1 MIKIKNFLALLL
13 VLFSVYSYAQLQ
25 AYEPNLYGKYE
36 ITAGAKGSNNRPD
49 YLYIN
54 KPAGATTVYKIYMY
68 NAGTGTGGAVPSNIV
83 TVDGVAYALPNLK
96 TANQVANG
104 TVGAATYKG
113 YSGQVA
119 GAMKTKLDNATA
131 GTVITF
137 SVDEGPQTS
146 DTDGVGIIVIWNNPT
161 KNAGSHFVYIGMDMI
176 VGGAGTTINIP
187 VSPIDKTIPGY
198 EPILGIGINYS
209 TGICDAYSGGGCQL
223 ATIKVNGNKITD
235 NAGGYD
241 DGSNNNGALITLGG
255 YGDDP
260 NNNDADELYNIKD
273 QLTNGATNLQ
283 FNFKDYSGDV
293 DDVVNAIYF
302 SGVGVTPPAC
312 ALAPPVTATP
322 ISNICPAT
330 TVDLDNQGHTGIIP
344 VGASLYWFTNNTHT
358 GTRLTGTQVTEA
370 GAGTYYAFYYD
381 SVNGCYSPASSAVT
395 VTINACNYCVSG
407 DCNPNTFLNTSD
419 PNTIEYDNMV
429 SVFHSTMVRESNGDV
444 KVWGQGAAENGTQ
457 SSGNRSTPG
466 LITNYGTGANKLTGK
481 ILKFAMGGGL
491 DATSTQ
497 AQQFGVLTEN
507 GLYFWG
513 DQGLLVPL
521 GAGNNITTGA
531 FRKAT
536 AATYGVAGNKADGL
550 PAGVSPTDVK
560 MMFGTYKTLAIVTC
574 SGQAW
579 VMSSYA
585 SYYGD
590 GNSGGAM
597 WHQVS
602 TSAGVPLENVVAV
615 RGTNYDNALFALTST
630 GDLYT
635 WGNKTYLG
643 GSGAGET
650 LASRTFAT
658 LMIKPAGVTP
668 KMIGAVQN
676 SNGPTYYL
684 LATDG
689 RLFALG
695 SNQNFNFADNTQT
708 DSDTWKE
715 ITGSQTINGTT
726 YTLGG
731 NIAWISPNEH
741 YQQGRG
747 MNLLTTDAKL
757 WAWGTNSSSMFGGTA
772 SRYDTPEYMPGRTT
786 GAYDATKLNL
796 TDRVLAVETGGHTSI
811 TVKGCA
817 NRYGYVGHRVRGS
830 MGDGTTVDFT
840 ETIYNFA
847 QTGILSI
854 CGATTVPDVKDIKK
868 CAAATADLANAQPIL
883 PPNTTIE
890 WWLDAAG
897 TIPVPNPAAVQAG
910 VYYASFGGIADK
922 CIKQITV
929 SNYVATDPEYA
940 TCAPP
945 NYCVTG
951 CNDNTYLNASDPNTI
966 EYDNMV
972 SGLHATIVKEE
983 DGTYKIWGENANSIN
998 AGNLL
1003 VPTVIGP
1010 SAIAEEN
1017 FTYTGTIL
1025 KATLGSTFVT
1035 LAGKPRPHQF
1045 AILTTDGLYVWGVPG
1060 ALISTGIKN
1069 TTAFSKISVN
1079 GKTDGLPAGVAPAD
1093 VKMMFGSDGTLAIV
1107 TCTGEAW
1114 VLSTKGEKNGDGTVQ
1129 NTANDKIWH
1138 RVKTSSAATLNNVVA
1153 MRGTPRALFALTS
1166 DNKLYTWGSETYIN
1180 SGAAANRTYATAVT
1194 MPAGVTP
1201 KMIGM
1206 SQLAYAFSAGVTSYF
1221 QSYYLLATDG
1231 RLYAMGNNQ
1240 RKELGDGTTTTRTT
1254 WIQPQKPAAQG
1265 QGTGA
1270 LVDIV
1275 WISPNEH
1282 DGAGFAGINVLTNT
1296 KKVWAWGAN
1305 SGYMLGAPTNAGSV
1319 LTDGVDPTYMPGTSS
1334 NADGLKST
1342 DNLIAIETGG
1352 HTTINVKECTNQ
1364 YGYVGHRAEGS
1375 MGNGNFPTWTGV
1387 NAFSYST
1394 AILQLCGAPVPPP
1407 VYNLK
1412 KCASSTADLNSA
1424 VSAAMSGSGYTIEWY
1439 MADGVTPVA
1448 NPAAVGAGSYVA
1460 KYITSN
1466 PLLCSGKTETIT
1478 VADYT
1483 VADAEF
1489 TSCTPAFVCP
1499 PDPYK
1504 AQQTWWLPEGRA
1516 GFGLTGGNVVR
1527 IDFQSGSAV
1536 LNNPAD
1542 GVFGQNS
1549 TIGSLGGE
1557 GNTAVTN
1564 PVTGDLLFVTDG
1576 NSIFK
1581 YDGTKASGPGVGGN
1595 ASAEEAAGAIPDP
1608 QGVLGRDFI
1617 IFGNS
1622 SNNLAGTLSMGKY
1635 NLETN
1640 VVSNVTTLLPASS
1653 IYEALE
1659 IIPHTNG
1666 NDYWILVNTT
1676 DQKVKSYLY
1685 TKANGFDATP
1695 VSSIDVPN
1703 LPGGNSAVISVSSF
1717 ISWDPRNPGTLLIGR
1732 HDKLGLSSFDPATGA
1747 IGDWSIKISTP
1758 PPGGAPSADIYN
1770 IYSKTG
1776 YSAALSANGK
1786 YIYYSPTTSNGL
1798 YYYNIATGVSY
1809 QIGSSSADIQGIK
1822 LAPDGRLY
1830 VVSNISSGSTY
1841 NRYLQYYTTPDTPP
1855 ATNSTTL
1862 LPTFYQSGR
1871 FFAIQLP
1878 NNVYWGCMTCQS
1890 GTAAPAL
1897 ANTNISPAPATV
1909 GALIAQLSASNMPAG
1924 TAITIHTGATATDA
1938 NKLASTAAI
1947 VPGTTYYVAFYDG
1960 LAVCYSPTTAV
1971 TVAAACF
1978 NDPATGG
1985 TNHDTKMGITLLK
1998 RAGAENADNWPM
2010 VRKSG
2015 HIALESNTQGFVVTR
2030 MTTAQLTAIKD
2041 ANNAVEGMMSYDTDA
2056 QCLKIYDGTDWKCFS
2071 TPSCP

>member
-330 TVDLDNQGHTGIIP
+330 TVDLNNQGHTGIIP

-407 DCNPNTFLNTSD
+407 DCNPNTYLNSSD
-419 PNTIEYDNMV
+419 PNTIEYDNII

-444 KVWGQGAAENGTQ
+444 KVWGQGASENGTQ
-457 SSGNRSTPG
+457 NTGNRSTPG

-521 GAGNNITTGA
+521 GSGNNITTGA

-574 SGQAW
+574 SGRAW
-579 VMSSYA
+579 VMSSHA

-590 GNSGGAM
+590 GNLGGGM

-602 TSAGVPLENVVAV
+602 TAAGVPLENVVAV
-615 RGTNYDNALFALTST
+615 RGANYDNALFALTST

-643 GSGAGET
+643 GSGAGQT

-668 KMIGAVQN
+668 KMIGAVTN

-695 SNQNFNFADNTQT
+695 SNKSFNFGDNTQI

-731 NIAWISPNEH
+731 NVAWISPMEH
-741 YQQGRG
+741 YQQGNG
-747 MNLLTTDAKL
+747 INVLTTDAKL
-757 WAWGTNSSSMFGGTA
+757 WAWGGNGGSMFGGTPLA
-772 SRYDTPEYMPGRTT
+772 YYTPEYMPGRTT

-830 MGDGTTVDFT
+830 MGDGTTGDFT
-840 ETIYNFA
+840 ETIYNFG

-868 CAAATADLANAQPIL
+868 CAAATANLANAEPAIL

-910 VYYASFGGIADK
+910 VYYASLGGIADK

-940 TCAPP
+940 SCPLP

-951 CNDNTYLNASDPNTI
+951 CNDNTFLNTSDPNTI

-972 SGLHATIVKEE
+972 SGFHTTIVKEE
-983 DGTYKIWGENANSIN
+983 DGTFKIWGAYSKPN
-998 AGNLL
+998 GVDPFT
-1003 VPTVIGP
+1003 VPT
-1010 SAIAEEN
+1010 AITPAN
-1017 FTYTGTIL
+1017 GFNYTGTPL
-1025 KATLGSTFVT
+1025 KATVGGHGYSQQVL
-1035 LAGKPRPHQF
+1035 
-1045 AILTTDGLYVWGVPG
+1045 LTTTGLYVWGNPG
-1060 ALISTGIKN
+1060 ISTNQTMISHTIKN
-1069 TTAFSKISVN
+1069 TAAFGAVSIGTNGVANASNTSYSK
-1079 GKTDGLPAGVAPAD
+1079 GLPNGVNPED
-1093 VKMMFGSDGTLAIV
+1093 VKMMFGSFRTLAIV

-1114 VLSTKGEKNGDGTVQ
+1114 VLSQVGSKNGDGTTQGSGNSNYV
-1129 NTANDKIWH
+1129 WH
-1138 RVKTSSAATLNNVVA
+1138 RVRTSAAATLNNVVA
-1153 MRGTPRALFALTS
+1153 MRGTYQAMFALTAEG
-1166 DNKLYTWGSETYIN
+1166 KLYTWGTGTYIN
-1180 SGAAANRTYATAVT
+1180 SGAAANRTYATEVT
-1194 MPAGVTP
+1194 KPAGATP

-1206 SQLAYAFSAGVTSYF
+1206 TTTGSTYQTDPT
-1221 QSYYLLATDG
+1221 YYLLATDG
-1231 RLYAMGNNQ
+1231 KLYAMGDNSSKQ
-1240 RKELGDGTTTTRTT
+1240 LGDGTTTDSQT
-1254 WIQPQKPAAQG
+1254 WKEVTATSG
-1265 QGTGA
+1265 GHSLGGN
-1270 LVDIV
+1270 IV

-1282 DGAGFAGINVLTNT
+1282 TMYDTYKLATIA
-1296 KKVWAWGAN
+1296 
-1305 SGYMLGAPTNAGSV
+1305 V
-1319 LTDGVDPTYMPGTSS
+1319 LTDDKKQWGWGNNNGFMLGQSDQTIGYDPIYMPGNST
-1334 NADGLKST
+1334 NANGLSLT
-1342 DNLIAIETGG
+1342 DNVIAIETGG
-1352 HTTINVKECTNQ
+1352 HTLMNVKECTNQ
-1364 YGYVGHRAEGS
+1364 FGYIGHKIDGS
-1375 MGNGNFPTWTGV
+1375 MGDGTDTNSPGEPTY
-1387 NAFSYST
+1387 SYST
-1394 AILQLCGAPVPPP
+1394 AYLQLCGAPVPPP

-1466 PLLCSGKTETIT
+1466 PLLCSDKTETIT
-1478 VADYT
+1478 VTDYIAT
-1483 VADAEF
+1483 DAEYA
-1489 TSCTPAFVCP
+1489 SCP
-1499 PDPYK
+1499 
-1504 AQQTWWLPEGRA
+1504 
-1516 GFGLTGGNVVR
+1516 
-1527 IDFQSGSAV
+1527 
-1536 LNNPAD
+1536 
-1542 GVFGQNS
+1542 
-1549 TIGSLGGE
+1549 
-1557 GNTAVTN
+1557 
-1564 PVTGDLLFVTDG
+1564 
-1576 NSIFK
+1576 
-1581 YDGTKASGPGVGGN
+1581 
-1595 ASAEEAAGAIPDP
+1595 
-1608 QGVLGRDFI
+1608 
-1617 IFGNS
+1617 
-1622 SNNLAGTLSMGKY
+1622 
-1635 NLETN
+1635 
-1640 VVSNVTTLLPASS
+1640 
-1653 IYEALE
+1653 
-1659 IIPHTNG
+1659 
-1666 NDYWILVNTT
+1666 
-1676 DQKVKSYLY
+1676 
-1685 TKANGFDATP
+1685 
-1695 VSSIDVPN
+1695 
-1703 LPGGNSAVISVSSF
+1703 ISC
-1717 ISWDPRNPGTLLIGR
+1717 N
-1732 HDKLGLSSFDPATGA
+1732 
-1747 IGDWSIKISTP
+1747 
-1758 PPGGAPSADIYN
+1758 
-1770 IYSKTG
+1770 
-1776 YSAALSANGK
+1776 
-1786 YIYYSPTTSNGL
+1786 
-1798 YYYNIATGVSY
+1798 
-1809 QIGSSSADIQGIK
+1809 
-1822 LAPDGRLY
+1822 
-1830 VVSNISSGSTY
+1830 
-1841 NRYLQYYTTPDTPP
+1841 
-1855 ATNSTTL
+1855 
-1862 LPTFYQSGR
+1862 
-1871 FFAIQLP
+1871 
-1878 NNVYWGCMTCQS
+1878 
-1890 GTAAPAL
+1890 
-1897 ANTNISPAPATV
+1897 
-1909 GALIAQLSASNMPAG
+1909 AG
-1924 TAITIHTGATATDA
+1924 TAQVPLSGNTIQ
-1938 NKLASTAAI
+1938 N
-1947 VPGTTYYVAFYDG
+1947 
-1960 LAVCYSPTTAV
+1960 
-1971 TVAAACF
+1971 
-1978 NDPATGG
+1978 
-1985 TNHDTKMGITLLK
+1985 
-1998 RAGAENADNWPM
+1998 
-2010 VRKSG
+2010 
-2015 HIALESNTQGFVVTR
+2015 
-2030 MTTAQLTAIKD
+2030 
-2041 ANNAVEGMMSYDTDA
+2041 
-2056 QCLKIYDGTDWKCFS
+2056 
-2071 TPSCP
+2071 